1 MKFYID
7 LTPKRRSLPHQK
19 SSKSLTR
26 LLVQKTI
33 ILELSKF
40 TLNEA
45 TQITLHTTCNSVRLI
60 LMADFT
66 SDVFPHI
73 NFSKAKRLGIDA
85 TPLVKHIFYT
95 KNFLFRI
102 SSNV

>member
-26 LLVQKTI
+26 LLVPTAI

-45 TQITLHTTCNSVRLI
+45 MQIALHTTCNVVSLI
-60 LMADFT
+60 LIADFNVRRL
-66 SDVFPHI
+66 SFDI
-73 NFSKAKRLGIDA
+73 NF
-85 TPLVKHIFYT
+85 
-95 KNFLFRI
+95 
-102 SSNV
+102 